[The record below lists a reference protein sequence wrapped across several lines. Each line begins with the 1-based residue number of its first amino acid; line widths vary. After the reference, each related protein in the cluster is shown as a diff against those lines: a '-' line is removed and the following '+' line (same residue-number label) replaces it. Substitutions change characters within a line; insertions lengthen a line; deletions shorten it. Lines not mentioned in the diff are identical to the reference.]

1 MPNPPKPVEVKRRT
15 GNPGKRALPDRS
27 KVVALPAAD
36 GIPDPLRPLQRE
48 GRRTWDRVWGNGA
61 VWLSP
66 ATDIELV
73 PLNLAGLDEDDE
85 EAPEPEEN
93 TRYHRYQVKLLEQD
107 LDHRSAPVRML
118 LRAGVAQGIEFVD
131 EHHARGFLSRFRE
144 EFANAR
150 GASTD
155 EKFHKLRCSDWK
167 ESDASF
173 AGDRSSEQG
182 FPRPRRS
189 N

>member
-1 MPNPPKPVEVKRRT
+1 LVQR
-15 GNPGKRALPDRS
+15 L
-27 KVVALPAAD
+27 VAFFVQSCASSSAD
-36 GIPDPLRPLQRE
+36 
-48 GRRTWDRVWGNGA
+48 
-61 VWLSP
+61 
-66 ATDIELV
+66 
-73 PLNLAGLDEDDE
+73 
-85 EAPEPEEN
+85 
-93 TRYHRYQVKLLEQD
+93 
-107 LDHRSAPVRML
+107 
-118 LRAGVAQGIEFVD
+118 GIEFVN

-155 EKFHKLRCSDWK
+155 EKFHKLRGSDWK